1 MEDNKPTTE
10 VKSEFAFEFNFDDDS
25 LTIVKDGIRIV
36 LSYWD
41 CILLNRILDRNL
53 KS

>member
-1 MEDNKPTTE
+1 MEDIPPTE
-10 VKSEFAFEFNFDDDS
+10 VKSEFAYQFDFDDDS
-25 LTIVKDGIRIV
+25 LTIVKDGSHIV